1 MKFNYVKCGKDWL
14 GCAVDAIDEKATSVH
29 FMLGIVDSDEPVV
42 GYFDI
47 TLKVG
52 TMNAR
57 IKAIDFLCSI
67 DFLNEVEIIE
77 QKYDC

>member
-1 MKFNYVKCGKDWL
+1 MKFNYFNCGKDWL
-14 GCAVDAIDEKATSVH
+14 GCAIDAIDEKATSIH
-29 FMLGIVDSDEPVV
+29 FMLGIVDSNEPVV

-47 TLKVG
+47 TLKVAPM
-52 TMNAR
+52 TAR

-77 QKYDC
+77 QKYD